1 MGAAGYAVNDYVIYK
16 GVGVCRI
23 VAVENKTFDDVNY
36 EDYLKLVPI
45 SSHSSSYFVPVTA
58 ATLRLRKPMTAD
70 EVNSAIDD
78 SANGEVSL
86 TKNTKERRSEIDTI
100 LKEGNCTRIISLIK
114 TIYLHTEFCRTNG
127 KKVLVSDE
135 NALRAAENMIY
146 PEFSFVLGIDENE
159 VAGYIGRRLESAG
172 A

>member
-23 VAVENKTFDDVNY
+23 AAVENKTFDDVNY
-36 EDYLKLVPI
+36 ADYLKLVPI
-45 SSHSSSYFVPVTA
+45 SSQSSSYFVPVTA
-58 ATLRLRKPMTAD
+58 AKLRLRKPMTAD
-70 EVNSAIDD
+70 EVNRAIDD
-78 SANGEVSL
+78 SANGEVNL
-86 TKNTKERRSEIDTI
+86 TKNTRERRSEIDSI

-114 TIYLHTEFCRTNG
+114 TIYLHTESCRSSG

-146 PEFSFVLGIDENE
+146 PEFSFVLGIAENE
-159 VAGYIGRRLESAG
+159 VAGYIGRRLEC
-172 A
+172 